1 MNVTILLLLQAAYL
15 LTPKIGVDVAQYIGA
30 VLLPISKI
38 FIFTGQ
44 GRLPLINSVSM
55 FVDIADK
62 IL

>member
-15 LTPKIGVDVAQYIGA
+15 LTPEIGVDVAQRIGA

-38 FIFTGQ
+38 LIFTGQ
-44 GRLPLINSVSM
+44 GRLPSINSVSM